1 MEELLMHTYTKIIA
15 IPLFAFSASVFAQ
28 SSAAPPT
35 TAAPADKAAG
45 NNLTGPQDTSPN
57 AAANP
62 ANPPASA
69 SPQQK
74 ASGNNLVTQ
83 QQAGNAMSSSHSD
96 MSSRPDFDQLDGKK
110 TGYLTQ
116 KDAAGNQWFKA
127 NFSKC
132 DIDHDGHVTRD
143 EYVKCSQ

>member
-1 MEELLMHTYTKIIA
+1 MHTYTKIIA
-15 IPLFAFSASVFAQ
+15 IPLFAISASVFAQ
-28 SSAAPPT
+28 SSAAPPA

-83 QQAGNAMSSSHSD
+83 QQAGNAMSS
-96 MSSRPDFDQLDGKK
+96 RPDFDQLDGKK

-116 KDAAGNQWFKA
+116 KDAASNQWFKA